1 MEQNVNGIFLC
12 PVGWGRGREWNE
24 TGVIFRWRLG
34 KHDHRW
40 RRLNIWKHSGLF
52 LHLTGQRGGMCGRRG
67 QKPGARH
74 SWNYSN
80 ASIYFYISLCHIYM
94 YFNIIAENKSEV
106 RSYIDTRQPWFGDNK
121 SLIPQ
126 TQSTRMKKVLAEP
139 KCADH
144 AGWVFLTD
152 CICDCRYQLL
162 YHVFWIQGVPPHAG
176 HAVCCSRIPPP
187 ALN

>member
-1 MEQNVNGIFLC
+1 MSTASFCAPWGGGGGVNEMKHGWFSGGAWASMTTDDADWICESTLWSFLY
-12 PVGWGRGREWNE
+12 
-24 TGVIFRWRLG
+24 
-34 KHDHRW
+34 
-40 RRLNIWKHSGLF
+40 
-52 LHLTGQRGGMCGRRG
+52 LTGQRGGMCGDGDKNQEPDTAETTATRL
-67 QKPGARH
+67 
-74 SWNYSN
+74 
-80 ASIYFYISLCHIYM
+80 YISIFPCVTYTCISISLLKITV
-94 YFNIIAENKSEV
+94 KLV
-106 RSYIDTRQPWFGDNK
+106 RSYIGTRQPWFGDNK

-162 YHVFWIQGVPPHAG
+162 YRVFLIQGVPPHAG